1 MILVIH
7 TDSVHMYPSLN
18 PNTMQYEGAFRP
30 QSAYQGERT
39 VRDVAQLTGSELNIQ
54 EGVAMDTA
62 GFEQMPDP
70 KYFGACE
77 GCADSEIFERPNVYS
92 KKKNSAPPLPDLKDA
107 LEDEEM
113 KKDNEEE
120 KNDPRYYQTLLRR
133 SDKKTSTSNKNG
145 ADIEEPI
152 PPAPRK
158 PTVLSALDQDLQD
171 ISPDDA
177 DEVGSR
183 GSG

>member
-1 MILVIH
+1 MTIVIIMTIMMILVIH
-7 TDSVHMYPSLN
+7 IDSVDMYPSLN

-113 KKDNEEE
+113 KKDTTEE

-133 SDKKTSTSNKNG
+133 NDQKASRSKQSSASDENENR
-145 ADIEEPI
+145 PP

-158 PTVLSALDQDLQD
+158 PSD
-171 ISPDDA
+171 IT
-177 DEVGSR
+177 EQET
-183 GSG
+183 